1 MFRKILSITAI
12 VMLLFSTAPAVNQ
25 TYAAG
30 GITLF
35 TPYTGLSVTP
45 GETVSY
51 QVDVM
56 NSGSNIQN
64 LTFSLEGL
72 PEGWSNT
79 ITANGRDI
87 QQLSV
92 QPGGEQQITLEVT
105 VPLEVEKADYN
116 FTLVADGDGE
126 GYAELPF
133 TTTVSEQGTF
143 ETELTTEQQNMEG
156 HADSTFTYNV
166 SLKNRTAEEQNYAL
180 SSGASEGWGITFKSG
195 GDSITS
201 ATVEPNGSKDITV
214 EVTPPKNVKAD
225 TYEIPIKAA
234 TSSTSGELT
243 LEAVITGS
251 YSVEITTP
259 SGNLSTDLNAGSD
272 KVIDLVVKNN
282 GTADLTDVSL
292 SASTPPD
299 WEVEFDES
307 TISTIKAG
315 EQASVQAT
323 MTAPDEAIAGDYV
336 TTFTAET
343 DQVSSDAD
351 FRVSVE
357 TSTLWGIIGVLIIL
371 GVIGGL
377 YYIFKKYGRR

>member
-166 SLKNRTAEEQNYAL
+166 SLKNRTAE
-180 SSGASEGWGITFKSG
+180 
-195 GDSITS
+195 
-201 ATVEPNGSKDITV
+201 
-214 EVTPPKNVKAD
+214 
-225 TYEIPIKAA
+225 
-234 TSSTSGELT
+234 
-243 LEAVITGS
+243 
-251 YSVEITTP
+251 
-259 SGNLSTDLNAGSD
+259 
-272 KVIDLVVKNN
+272 
-282 GTADLTDVSL
+282 
-292 SASTPPD
+292 
-299 WEVEFDES
+299 
-307 TISTIKAG
+307 
-315 EQASVQAT
+315 
-323 MTAPDEAIAGDYV
+323 
-336 TTFTAET
+336 
-343 DQVSSDAD
+343 
-351 FRVSVE
+351 
-357 TSTLWGIIGVLIIL
+357 
-371 GVIGGL
+371 
-377 YYIFKKYGRR
+377 